1 MPLKCLALALAL
13 AVLAPCPAMAQAT
26 QITYV
31 GWSQDEAA
39 SKPTLASVFDAFQ
52 KANPNVKLEVIGYPW
67 AQMQQNLVL
76 RIRSNQPMQVA
87 QMQERWLPTFAALEN
102 LADLS
107 EVYGKAQLEKL
118 VDPGL
123 LRLGQIGGRQLGL
136 PWTAGSIGMVANL
149 KVLKDAGV
157 GKIPVTTD
165 EFLAALR
172 AVKKSNP
179 QVVPYA
185 LMTKNNSSMTPDFQI
200 WLWTFGGQ
208 LFDESGQVKVNSP
221 ASVRALTFMADLVK
235 ENLAAKDVDRPDARR
250 LFAQHQ
256 AAFYADAPL
265 ARGFARNNSGQGPA
279 FDANVASIATPVLKP
294 GDTPQSMAWGHLL
307 VLFKPA
313 SGRLTPEA
321 PQAQFVQYLA
331 LTDAPQLQYF
341 KEVGLFPVTNSALAA
356 VASDAYVTTWSK
368 NARSAKRDETS
379 NWPNAADLTTIIG
392 EEVQAALL
400 QQKGPQAAI
409 EAMASRLET
418 RMREVR
424 PR

>member
-1 MPLKCLALALAL
+1 
-13 AVLAPCPAMAQAT
+13 
-26 QITYV
+26 
-31 GWSQDEAA
+31 
-39 SKPTLASVFDAFQ
+39 
-52 KANPNVKLEVIGYPW
+52 
-67 AQMQQNLVL
+67 
-76 RIRSNQPMQVA
+76 
-87 QMQERWLPTFAALEN
+87 
-102 LADLS
+102 
-107 EVYGKAQLEKL
+107 
-118 VDPGL
+118 
-123 LRLGQIGGRQLGL
+123 
-136 PWTAGSIGMVANL
+136 MVANL

-172 AVKKSNP
+172 AVKKANP

-279 FDANVASIATPVLKP
+279 FDVNVASIATPVIKP

-313 SGRLTPEA
+313 SGRLAAEA
-321 PQAQFVQYLA
+321 PQAQFAHYLA